1 MSTVVRSKRTSQCRD
16 VLFETK
22 IMLSNMAK
30 QAVAAA
36 AVRLSGLA
44 PAGEL
49 LGPPSGRRGEATE
62 GGAGLSVVDDK
73 RSAAFASEAASRCL
87 K

>member
-44 PAGEL
+44 PAREL
-49 LGPPSGRRGEATE
+49 LGPPSGRRGAAT
-62 GGAGLSVVDDK
+62 
-73 RSAAFASEAASRCL
+73 
-87 K
+87 